1 MWVLFYIFALGQNS
15 TLEGLQLC
23 LLLGFFNRTN
33 FLGLNED
40 FFQNLE
46 SSFEVQ
52 RGRLTLSGNLCH
64 NIFYLYNFLGHTGK
78 AAPGTIVGPYRDPNN
93 SLGLGLCW
101 SLYKFHNCISLTSQ
115 IVRLTASG
123 LSNFALHRWFF
134 FLASS

>member
-1 MWVLFYIFALGQNS
+1 MLFYIFALGQNS

-64 NIFYLYNFLGHTGK
+64 NIFDLYNFLGYRK
-78 AAPGTIVGPYRDPNN
+78 SGTRDHSGTLARPYKNQKTETRDPIGT
-93 SLGLGLCW
+93 L
-101 SLYKFHNCISLTSQ
+101 K
-115 IVRLTASG
+115 IV
-123 LSNFALHRWFF
+123 
-134 FLASS
+134 